1 MASSA
6 LHDDVLDG
14 FGRRIVAGEL
24 APGTVITLEAVDSK
38 YARAAMQAII
48 EEATEA
54 TAGADD

>member
-6 LHDDVLDG
+6 LHDDVLDAL
-14 FGRRIVAGEL
+14 GRRIVAREL
-24 APGTVITLEAVDSK
+24 ATGTVITLGAVDSK